1 MECIVKV
8 PIASTLQYGHYSVK
22 LMKCGMDPHAK
33 PLTGSALL
41 LYEIGG

>member
-1 MECIVKV
+1 MKV
-8 PIASTLQYGHYSVK
+8 PIASTLRYGHYSVK